1 MAVLYIQSP
10 ENKNFH
16 TYLSD
21 FPHGMSVI
29 FNAQNRPF
37 AQDWELRIN
46 ISMTCWKSKA
56 LLFLPPSQTT
66 EDQWSPL
73 PSFLLLME
81 LYHLP

>member
-37 AQDWELRIN
+37 AQDWELCIN
-46 ISMTCWKSKA
+46 ISMTC
-56 LLFLPPSQTT
+56 
-66 EDQWSPL
+66 
-73 PSFLLLME
+73 
-81 LYHLP
+81 